1 MKNKKNDEMLKALQN
16 GIESIGSL
24 TEFSNQAN
32 VNKKTL
38 AHFLSNKTH
47 SLTADTW
54 EKLYP
59 LLRPY
64 LPENTNTVVAQV
76 TRPRK
81 PKASFNTHKADELSS
96 DENIL
101 LDAFGA
107 LSPELRNKK
116 LIEIVELAR
125 QEIRLKSQE

>member
-1 MKNKKNDEMLKALQN
+1 MKKKITDDILKALQN

-24 TEFSNQAN
+24 TEFSNRAN
-32 VNKKTL
+32 VNKETL
-38 AHFLSNKTH
+38 AHFLSRKTH

-54 EKLYP
+54 ENIYP

-64 LPENTNTVVAQV
+64 LPVNANEMVSQV
-76 TRPRK
+76 TRPRT
-81 PKASFNTHKADELSS
+81 PKESFHNHKTNELSS

-107 LSPELRNKK
+107 LPHELRDKK

-125 QEIRLKSQE
+125 NEISKKTQE

>member
-38 AHFLSNKTH
+38 AHFLSRKTH

-54 EKLYP
+54 EKVYP

-64 LPENTNTVVAQV
+64 LPENANDVVTHV
-76 TRPRK
+76 TRPRTQ
-81 PKASFNTHKADELSS
+81 KASFNTHKVTELSS

-101 LDAFGA
+101 LDAFSA
-107 LSPELRNKK
+107 LSPELRNEK

-125 QEIRLKSQE
+125 KEIKLKNQE

>member
-1 MKNKKNDEMLKALQN
+1 MLKALQS
-16 GIESIGSL
+16 GIKSIGSL

-38 AHFLSNKTH
+38 AQFLSRKTH

-54 EKLYP
+54 EKVYP

-64 LPENTNTVVAQV
+64 LPENTDALVSHV
-76 TRPRK
+76 TRPRTPKITFNNHK
-81 PKASFNTHKADELSS
+81 PEELNS
-96 DENIL
+96 DESIL

-107 LSPELRNKK
+107 LSPELRNEK

-125 QEIRLKSQE
+125 KEIKLKNQE